1 MDKDQNINAIQ
12 ECLHSARYL
21 KIREFLYSRLKNRL
35 LPCIVYTCLIDD
47 YEKLSKWILDNNPLE
62 NFEGLDISHYE
73 TLIATKATDLEAI
86 GLHVIEQKVA

>member
-1 MDKDQNINAIQ
+1 MNNIKMS
-12 ECLHSARYL
+12 LHGARYL
-21 KIREFLYSRLKNRL
+21 KIREFLFSQFKDRV
-35 LPCIVYTCLIDD
+35 LPCVVYTCLIDD
-47 YEKLSKWILDNNPLE
+47 YEKLAKWILDNDPLE